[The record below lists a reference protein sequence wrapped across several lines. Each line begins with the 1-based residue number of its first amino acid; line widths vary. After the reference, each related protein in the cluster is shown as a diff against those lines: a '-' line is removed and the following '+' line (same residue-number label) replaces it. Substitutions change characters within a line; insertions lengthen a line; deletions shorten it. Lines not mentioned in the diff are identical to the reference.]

1 MGRAARMRVGT
12 MDLRRV
18 GKMGEDILFLSF
30 LFFLCL
36 VLELVSSRLKELK
49 WPRIENEREVMSVSA
64 AEYRLFGWVAT

>member
-1 MGRAARMRVGT
+1 
-12 MDLRRV
+12 
-18 GKMGEDILFLSF
+18 MGEDILFLSF